1 MNRRP
6 RSPATQLD
14 LVVLGVAV
22 ALLCG
27 SSAGSHAAV
36 QGPPPA
42 PQAQQSFRTGT
53 VVIEV
58 DAIVTDAEGRFVP
71 GLGADDFEVLEDGK
85 PQRLQSLYVVTT
97 EGVTLLPAPSAA
109 PTQPSTVATPP
120 PPGAGRLF
128 ILFFDEQHI
137 DPGAFKRLQAAA
149 EDFLQSEFR
158 EGDVGGVL
166 VGTRMAGNRLT
177 GKREELV
184 AAVKEA
190 KPSASRGML
199 KLDLQDWPRI
209 TQVEAIRIAVDND
222 QNILRQVV
230 QRAEREAP
238 GGRQVPDYTPNVLE
252 KARYILAQL
261 RVPARNTLT
270 AFAGLVNGLARLP
283 GRKTVVFMTD
293 GFYIEE
299 AGDAV
304 RQIVGAAARANIRV
318 YSIDAQGQNRR
329 QQDTSLNA
337 LMPMET
343 GGAIPAGAYDTTE
356 DGPNSLAVDTGGMAI
371 RNTND
376 FRSAL
381 SRVARDTSQYLRPRL
396 RPGQHEHRRE
406 VPKHHGSREAAG
418 AAGEGPQGI
427 RRIAG
432 CRRKR
437 GAETGCDGPSGP
449 ARRDDRRSSRCRGTR
464 RPCSRYGGRRANSDE
479 GAGRAARRQHSGRP
493 DDEARRAQAGRD
505 TGWRRPRSGAG
516 VGDLCL
522 PGVGI
527 GTRRVTWRER
537 RSSSDKRPRNP
548 AARRGCPTRSAS
560 RRSAWAA
567 LPTLSRPGNASAP
580 RSPSSETCGSTS
592 WTRSCG
598 WTM

>member
-381 SRVARDTSQYLRPRL
+381 SRVARDTSQYYVLGYVPANTSIDGKFRSITVRVK
-396 RPGQHEHRRE
+396 RPGLRVRARKGYVASPVAVESAAPKPAATDPPAPPAATTA
-406 VPKHHGSREAAG
+406 VPPAAAAPAAPAPATGAGAPTPTKEPAAPPAVSTAAG
-418 AAGEGPQGI
+418 LTMRPDA
-427 RRIAG
+427 
-432 CRRKR
+432 RKR
-437 GAETGCDGPSGP
+437 VETLAGGGLVP
-449 ARRDDRRSSRCRGTR
+449 A
-464 RPCSRYGGRRANSDE
+464 
-479 GAGRAARRQHSGRP
+479 
-493 DDEARRAQAGRD
+493 
-505 TGWRRPRSGAG
+505 
-516 VGDLCL
+516 
-522 PGVGI
+522 PGSA
-527 GTRRVTWRER
+527 T
-537 RSSSDKRPRNP
+537 
-548 AARRGCPTRSAS
+548 SAS
-560 RRSAWAA
+560 Q
-567 LPTLSRPGNASAP
+567 
-580 RSPSSETCGSTS
+580 
-592 WTRSCG
+592 G
-598 WTM
+598 WDRVLEG